1 MSRKQS
7 EQSLEAHWKPAT
19 GKYFTATTSPSDPKN
34 IDVFN
39 MQDKKSYLLLTTKQ
53 HCLIFKHIMLM
64 SCVVWYRNTHT
75 LYPLIVQSPNWILT
89 YKFYVYKLIWLSIA
103 IRTTGHGYLQHTS
116 NLTKKTS
123 WIKITYKDIKEI
135 EPKSGLVL
143 SNYYFSKLHALSAPH
158 IILRVHSSKF
168 STSFPLEQIL

>member
-53 HCLIFKHIMLM
+53 HIVLFLNTY
-64 SCVVWYRNTHT
+64 VVWYRNTHT
-75 LYPLIVQSPNWILT
+75 LYPLIVQSPNCMD
-89 YKFYVYKLIWLSIA
+89 
-103 IRTTGHGYLQHTS
+103 S
-116 NLTKKTS
+116 NL
-123 WIKITYKDIKEI
+123 
-135 EPKSGLVL
+135 
-143 SNYYFSKLHALSAPH
+143 
-158 IILRVHSSKF
+158 
-168 STSFPLEQIL
+168 QILCV